1 MDSQENQIGHT
12 NPDQPNP
19 KRMMNIQQGT
29 QNDEV
34 GCRLFSGSMT
44 STLDIPELFLRRY
57 RDKVCSR
64 EAVVFLSCSYVAI
77 AARFAP
83 GKPWFS

>member
-44 STLDIPELFLRRY
+44 STLDIPEFVLCRY
-57 RDKVCSR
+57 R
-64 EAVVFLSCSYVAI
+64 
-77 AARFAP
+77 
-83 GKPWFS
+83 G